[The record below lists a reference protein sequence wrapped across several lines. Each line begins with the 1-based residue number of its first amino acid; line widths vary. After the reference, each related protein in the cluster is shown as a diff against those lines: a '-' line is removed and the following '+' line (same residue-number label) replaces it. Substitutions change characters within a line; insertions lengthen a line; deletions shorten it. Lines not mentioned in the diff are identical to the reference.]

1 MQLAAEKTKVT
12 LREEDLSFETY
23 IDDAVSWC
31 KKLRADKR
39 FSLLTVLGHSE
50 GSLIGMVAGQRA
62 SAEAYVSVAGAGRP
76 VKEILL
82 EQVKSQYHPIY
93 RNQLK
98 ISSVSLLP
106 ARG

>member
-1 MQLAAEKTKVT
+1 MLKGPNNSLKLLAEGWPRK
-12 LREEDLSFETY
+12 
-23 IDDAVSWC
+23 
-31 KKLRADKR
+31 
-39 FSLLTVLGHSE
+39 

-62 SAEAYVSVAGAGRP
+62 SADAYVSVAGAGRP